1 MKQKIGTAIVFSFIL
16 KICKKSQSWVGGSHF
31 LREQWAQWQLLY
43 VLGKA
48 KLDLWRAGTIKY
60 YCKAK
65 KQVPKVVT
73 CHSDDNFKDGQFLSY
88 LPSFLFGYCSD
99 ISRIWSPEWWR
110 GRMKE
115 EESERLPSLVLGHT
129 RSQNNK
135 KHLIYRC
142 HHLSSLCLINLRGS
156 IDYHYHYGWG
166 RKAVTDPWQTD
177 RQVKGKKNW
186 LVARLSRHYI
196 ISLLSLT

>member
-73 CHSDDNFKDGQFLSY
+73 CHSDNFKDGQFLSY
-88 LPSFLFGYCSD
+88 LPSFWFGYCTIAAGSGAQNGCVGG
-99 ISRIWSPEWWR
+99 WKKKNAK
-110 GRMKE
+110 GC
-115 EESERLPSLVLGHT
+115 LASLVLGHT

-142 HHLSSLCLINLRGS
+142 HNLSGPLLTESL
-156 IDYHYHYGWG
+156 
-166 RKAVTDPWQTD
+166 TD
-177 RQVKGKKNW
+177 R
-186 LVARLSRHYI
+186 
-196 ISLLSLT
+196 